1 MQTSRITTARIDWAS
16 PFFLRRKS
24 HGIDSGQGWIAD
36 GKVSRMLT
44 TKVSPK
50 IKPKKKKKRK
60 SKGPQLMKLRHMRSQ
75 VIENDMHYQKL
86 ISLINS
92 RKFGNFSRKTS
103 DSPNGF
109 GRYMETDELRLLYL
123 HVGLVDQSITFSV
136 HIIFRFQPRQ
146 RSVTCRMQPNQRT
159 LRSNPVLMSSSY
171 VSFRYYHYHR
181 SAAIHLPWKTP
192 TINVFAVFSLCWD
205 RLFIFI
211 LPSTC
216 SVGNTMGEKTASTL
230 NFSMQQRSFYQK
242 EKHLAVS
249 DRLVYITSLNF
260 LKITNPS
267 A

>member
-50 IKPKKKKKRK
+50 IKPKKKKKKRK

-103 DSPNGF
+103 DGF